1 MSFPEEPL
9 DLPPAEGGGYYPAA
23 IHQKL
28 NGDNYEVVRK
38 LGYGPRSST
47 WLVLRSHG
55 TKYYVAVKIFTI
67 AASEQA
73 KRVELPILKSLNSI
87 DRDLPLPVFE
97 GIFWEESRDGSHLCV
112 VMSPLSTSV
121 QALQRDAENERLPVH
136 AVQQVVHTAAEAL
149 EGLHGATI
157 MHGAIKAEN
166 IFFEMGVH
174 VDFLKPIL
182 DSEPAPT
189 TTNIKKYVA
198 VQSQPLMH
206 GFRWK
211 DKKKKVVDWPL
222 VLGNFAHAQRSTY
235 KPEKHYDYL
244 SAPET
249 LLGQPSCSPQTDIW
263 MLGYMTFSLLTGK
276 VPFQS
281 NENVSK
287 QIAAMRAVLE
297 DEVPEEW
304 LNDSKMKN
312 YNATDHELV
321 TSIETSLSDV
331 LHKDD
336 AAPAAAFIKS
346 CLRLDPRK
354 RLTATECSDH
364 GWLADTTAC
373 SCGFNG

>member
-9 DLPPAEGGGYYPAA
+9 DLSPAKGGGYYPAA
-23 IHQKL
+23 IHQEL
-28 NGDNYEVVRK
+28 NGDKYKIVRK

-47 WLVLRSHG
+47 WLVLCSHRP
-55 TKYYVAVKIFTI
+55 KYVAVKIFTI

-73 KRVELPILKSLNSI
+73 RSVELPILKSLRSI
-87 DRDLPLPVFE
+87 DRDLPVPVFQE
-97 GIFWEESRDGSHLCV
+97 SFWEESIDGSHLCV
-112 VMSPLSTSV
+112 VMSPLSSSV

-136 AVQQVVHTAAEAL
+136 VVQQVVHTAAEAL
-149 EGLHGATI
+149 KGLHGVAI

-166 IFFEMGVH
+166 IFFAMAVH
-174 VDFLKPIL
+174 VEFMKPIL

-189 TTNIKKYVA
+189 TTKIKKYVA

-206 GFRWK
+206 GFKWK
-211 DKKKKVVDWPL
+211 HKKNKVVDWPL
-222 VLGNFAHAQRSTY
+222 VLGNFAHAQRSSY

-249 LLGQPSCSPQTDIW
+249 LLGQASCSPQTDIW
-263 MLGYMTFSLLTGK
+263 MLGYMTFNLLTGK
-276 VPFQS
+276 VPFY
-281 NENVSK
+281 SK
-287 QIAAMRAVLE
+287 RNISKRIAAMCAVLE

-304 LNDSKMKN
+304 LSDSKMKN
-312 YNATDHELV
+312 YDATDHEPV
-321 TSIETSLSDV
+321 ISIEKSLSDV

-336 AAPAAAFIKS
+336 VAPAAAFIKS

-364 GWLADTTAC
+364 EWLVDTTAC